1 MAEVIKTRIQAEAFY
16 QLPAYQ
22 NNTLIQLIDGEVVI
36 GMAPNVKHQ
45 KIVREIMFLFMTIA
59 KQKHGE
65 AFDSPTEVYLDE
77 HNIYEPD
84 VVYLAPHSNCA
95 ITDKNLRGAPDL
107 VVEVLSPS
115 TAKHDRSTKFQAY
128 QQHGVNEYWIV
139 DPVHETIEVWQL
151 AEERFNLLSAF
162 SSGDT
167 FSSRPLGEDVAVKGL
182 LS

>member
-1 MAEVIKTRIQAEAFY
+1 MAEIIKTPIHAEAYY
-16 QLPAYQ
+16 QLPEYQ
-22 NNTLIQLIDGEVVI
+22 DNTLIQLIDGEVVI

-45 KIVREIMFLFMTIA
+45 RIVSKIMYLLMTIA
-59 KQKHGE
+59 GHKHGE
-65 AFDSPTEVYLDE
+65 AFVSPIEVYLDE

-84 VVYLAPHSNCA
+84 VVYLTPESNCI

-128 QQHGVNEYWIV
+128 QQHGVTEYWIV
-139 DPVHETIEVWQL
+139 DPVHETLEVWQL
-151 AEERFNLLSAF
+151 EGKRFNFLSAL

-167 FSSRPLGEDVAVKGL
+167 FTSLPLGEDVAVNDL
-182 LS
+182 LG